1 VEKSI
6 KTDFMN
12 DIDIAIVNFSDK
24 QAELTS
30 IRRAVFI
37 EEQNVP
43 ESIELDGRDADCFH
57 VLASDTNCR
66 PVGTARMD
74 GKGKIGRMAVLK
86 NYRRRG
92 IGRQMIQALMDYG
105 RKNSITD
112 FHLSSQV
119 TAVGFYEKMGFESF
133 GEEFIE
139 AGIKHINMK
148 LKDILKITPCGA
160 GG

>member
-1 VEKSI
+1 
-6 KTDFMN
+6 MN
-12 DIDIAIVNFSDK
+12 DFTISIVSWYDK
-24 QAELTS
+24 QAELYS

-43 ESIELDGRDADCFH
+43 ESIELDGRDPDCFH
-57 VLASDTNCR
+57 VLASDKNGR

-74 GKGKIGRMAVLK
+74 NKGKIGRMAVLQDH
-86 NYRRRG
+86 RRRG
-92 IGRQMIQALMDYG
+92 IGRKMIQALMDYG

-112 FHLSSQV
+112 FHVSSQI
-119 TAVGFYEKMGFESF
+119 TAIGFYRKMGFEPF

-148 LKDILKITPCGA
+148 LKYPPK
-160 GG
+160 